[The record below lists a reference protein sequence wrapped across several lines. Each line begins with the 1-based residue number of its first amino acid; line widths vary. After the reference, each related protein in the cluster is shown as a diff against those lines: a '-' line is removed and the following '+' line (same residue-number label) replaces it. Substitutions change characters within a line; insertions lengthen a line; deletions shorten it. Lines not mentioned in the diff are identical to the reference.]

1 MVLVVYLVFVTP
13 YYFVLGTVVVDGVLT
28 VVENFSGN
36 CLTIPATI
44 ASDIPLAC
52 L

>member
-1 MVLVVYLVFVTP
+1 MVLVVYPCL
-13 YYFVLGTVVVDGVLT
+13 YFVLETVVVDGVLT

-44 ASDIPLAC
+44 VSDIPLAC